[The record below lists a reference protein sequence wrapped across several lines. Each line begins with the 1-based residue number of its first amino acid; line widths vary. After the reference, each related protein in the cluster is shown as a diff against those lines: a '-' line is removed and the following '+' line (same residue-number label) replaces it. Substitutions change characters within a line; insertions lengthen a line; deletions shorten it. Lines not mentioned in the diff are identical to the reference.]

1 MKKKVL
7 SVTRKSQ
14 RGGAI
19 YETLVSASLNDNY
32 DVTEYKL
39 DAKKP
44 KIIPYTKLRYRYQV
58 RNISNKEQFDIS
70 IFNRAAVYAGIH
82 NYPFKN
88 KVLIMHHYDEFENGN
103 RLTQK
108 YLHDQ
113 IIQCV
118 KNLDRLVVVADYW
131 KDYFGQYLDKEKIKV
146 IHNAFDIE
154 EINEH
159 IGYFDYI
166 AFKKE
171 NGIPLDKII
180 VYASNALE
188 VKGYKEVIKK
198 LNPDKYFV
206 VTSGGSDKNV
216 VLNHLHLDTDY
227 QRYLRLLAVSDITVI
242 LSRLT
247 EGWNRI
253 AHESLLCGTK
263 VIGSGIAGF
272 GDLLRGAG
280 QVIFNEGK
288 DNLQLVIEEVL
299 KNDLIGKVGYDF
311 AVEFD
316 NKYFRNSW
324 LELCEGFSL

>member
-131 KDYFGQYLDKEKIKV
+131 KDYFGQYLDKEKIRV

-159 IGYFDYI
+159 IGYFDHI

-206 VTSGGSDKNV
+206 VTSGGSDKIRGICACLRYQILLLSYHDLQRVGIESHTNHCFVERKSSV
-216 VLNHLHLDTDY
+216 VAL
-227 QRYLRLLAVSDITVI
+227 QGLAIYYEV
-242 LSRLT
+242 
-247 EGWNRI
+247 
-253 AHESLLCGTK
+253 
-263 VIGSGIAGF
+263 
-272 GDLLRGAG
+272 
-280 QVIFNEGK
+280 QVRSSSMKGK
-288 DNLQLVIEEVL
+288 IIYN
-299 KNDLIGKVGYDF
+299 
-311 AVEFD
+311 
-316 NKYFRNSW
+316 
-324 LELCEGFSL
+324 